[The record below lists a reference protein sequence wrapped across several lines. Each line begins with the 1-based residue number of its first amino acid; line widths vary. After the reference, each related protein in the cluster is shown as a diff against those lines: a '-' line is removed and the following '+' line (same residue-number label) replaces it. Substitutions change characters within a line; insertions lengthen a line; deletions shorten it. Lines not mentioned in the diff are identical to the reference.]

1 MKVKFSGHHVVVTQA
16 IEQFT
21 LKKLTK
27 MSSHFP
33 QLSIINAVIRI
44 DAQGQ
49 AISLSTQFEGNSV
62 KVSARDKN
70 LYTAIGLVVKKLES
84 GLTRKKGQLAKKL
97 HQKYV
102 VAQSDLY
109 DAA

>member
-1 MKVKFSGHHVVVTQA
+1 MKVKFSGHHVIVTQA

-21 LKKLTK
+21 LKKLAK
-27 MSSHFP
+27 ISSHFP
-33 QLSIINAVIRI
+33 QLSVINVVIKI

-49 AISLSTQFEGNSV
+49 AISLATQFEGNSV

-70 LYTAIGLVVKKLES
+70 LYSAIAKVVKKLES
-84 GLTRKKGQLAKKL
+84 GLTRKKGQLVKDL
-97 HQKYV
+97 NQKYV
-102 VAQSDLY
+102 VAQSSLN